1 MAAPDFATFA
11 RLCARVATGR
21 MGWEPG
27 LFWRSTY
34 AELRVAL
41 EGRTGGSVAMAPLN
55 GSDLCRLREQIPD
68 D

>member
-1 MAAPDFATFA
+1 MVVTDFATFA
-11 RLCARVATGR
+11 RLCAGIATGR
-21 MGWEPG
+21 LGWDPE

-41 EGRTGGSVAMAPLN
+41 EGRTGSRLAVAPL
-55 GSDLCRLREQIPD
+55 GGQDLSRLREKIPD